1 MVILMSEELKAI
13 INHIVKNDLDKLSI
27 EGLFLLKNMIVY
39 YSTYENE
46 ENELLL
52 IDVQIL
58 KKLGI
63 FILNIID
70 KYT

>member
-1 MVILMSEELKAI
+1 MILMSEELKAI

>member
-1 MVILMSEELKAI
+1 MSEELKAI